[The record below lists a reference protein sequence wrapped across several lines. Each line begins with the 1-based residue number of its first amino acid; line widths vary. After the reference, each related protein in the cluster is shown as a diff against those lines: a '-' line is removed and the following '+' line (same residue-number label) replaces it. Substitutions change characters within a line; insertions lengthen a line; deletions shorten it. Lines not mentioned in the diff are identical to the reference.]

1 MLMKRTMMIPTL
13 TRNKLKEIRGNRDF
27 WILISMLA
35 GATFLHYYTPQIGS
49 LASYPLAQYAVVR
62 VMFILAII
70 SATATFGHTGGLV
83 ALAIVAL
90 LMLPRVFLI
99 SSRPVD
105 DLAEVIAVAIIG
117 HLVVWMLGGKQRA
130 VSRLKTIRAINT
142 ALTQSLELEQILNDV
157 LDRILEAMNVEAGA
171 VYLLDEE
178 EQGLTLVAH
187 RHLPT
192 EITASASGLK
202 SARMLAHCEG
212 LEHQLAM
219 PLRSEGKVNGL
230 LVIGSPEPCPSF
242 HRELKLMT
250 TICNEIG
257 MVIKNARLL
266 QDVDRQLQIERCM
279 YEVVEEITTEL
290 ELDKVL
296 PKVMRIAEELVGA
309 DGGVVALWDE
319 KRDVIIYPYLHNLP
333 RELAEVT
340 VSEGEG
346 LSGEVMATG
355 RLIVVDDY
363 QTYAKAIPEFV
374 QAGLASVVA
383 VPIVSGV
390 RTFGALSLFTF
401 DEAGHPFAR
410 DLAIL
415 AGIGRQAGIA
425 IENAYLY
432 DNMRFYARRITR
444 AQENERR
451 RIARELHDDTIQSLV
466 GLSRRL
472 EALAASY
479 GQLPETTPQHIREIH
494 ELVDDMIQR
503 VRRFSQDLRPS
514 TLDDLGL
521 LPTLEE
527 LTADLNRAGLRA
539 ELQVMGGKRRLA
551 SEVELTFFR
560 IAQEASNN
568 IMKHAQATQ
577 VVTTVELADSAIRMT
592 VQDDGKGFK
601 PPTPVN
607 HLAAM
612 GKLGVIG
619 MYERARLL
627 GGTLVVQ
634 SEPGQGTKVIVN
646 API

>member
-1 MLMKRTMMIPTL
+1 
-13 TRNKLKEIRGNRDF
+13 
-27 WILISMLA
+27 
-35 GATFLHYYTPQIGS
+35 
-49 LASYPLAQYAVVR
+49 
-62 VMFILAII
+62 
-70 SATATFGHTGGLV
+70 
-83 ALAIVAL
+83 
-90 LMLPRVFLI
+90 
-99 SSRPVD
+99 
-105 DLAEVIAVAIIG
+105 
-117 HLVVWMLGGKQRA
+117 
-130 VSRLKTIRAINT
+130 
-142 ALTQSLELEQILNDV
+142 
-157 LDRILEAMNVEAGA
+157 

-178 EQGLTLVAH
+178 EQGLTLVAQ
-187 RHLPT
+187 RNLPD
-192 EITASASGLK
+192 EITECADGLK
-202 SARMLAHCEG
+202 SARMLAHYEG
-212 LEHQLAM
+212 LKHQLAM
-219 PLRSEGKVNGL
+219 PLRSEDKVTGL
-230 LVIGSPEPCPSF
+230 LAIGSPEPCPSF
-242 HRELKLMT
+242 QREVKLMN

-279 YEVVEEITTEL
+279 CEVVEEITTEL

-296 PKVMRIAEELVGA
+296 PKVMQIAQELVGA
-309 DGGVVALWDE
+309 DGGIVALRDE
-319 KRDVIIYPYLHNLP
+319 KRNAIIYPYLHNLP

-355 RLIVVDDY
+355 RLITVDDY
-363 QTYAKAIPEFV
+363 QTYAKAVPEFV
-374 QAGLASVVA
+374 QAGLVSVVA

-401 DEAGHPFAR
+401 SEADHSFDG

-466 GLSRRL
+466 GLSRQL

-479 GQLPETTPQHIREIH
+479 EQRPETTPQRIEDIH
-494 ELVDDMIQR
+494 ESVDNMIQR

-527 LTADLNRAGLRA
+527 LIADLNRVGLQA
-539 ELQVMGGKRRLA
+539 ELRVVGGRRRLP

-560 IAQEASNN
+560 IAQEALNN
-568 IMKHAQATQ
+568 VMKHAQATQ
-577 VVTTVELADSAIRMT
+577 VVTTVELSDSAIRMT
-592 VQDDGKGFK
+592 IQDNGKGFK
-601 PPTPVN
+601 PPTPIN

-619 MYERARLL
+619 MYERVRLV
-627 GGTLVVQ
+627 GGTLSVQ
-634 SEPGQGTKVIVN
+634 SEPGQGTTVIVK

>member
-1 MLMKRTMMIPTL
+1 MAVNGRVALTL
-13 TRNKLKEIRGNRDF
+13 LRNRLKKVRGNLSF
-27 WILISMLA
+27 WVFVVMLA
-35 GATFLHYYTPQIGS
+35 GVTFFHYCTPQVRS
-49 LASYPLAQYAVVR
+49 LASYSLTRHATER
-62 VMFILAII
+62 ILFILVIVN
-70 SATATFGHTGGLV
+70 ATSIFGHVGGLV
-83 ALAIVAL
+83 TLALVVL

-99 SSRPVD
+99 SPYPVD
-105 DLAEVIAVAIIG
+105 AFVEVIAVAFTG
-117 HLVVWMLGGKQRA
+117 YLVVWMLGGKQRA
-130 VSRLKTIRAINT
+130 VSRLK
-142 ALTQSLELEQILNDV
+142 ALNAVTSVLIQSLELEQILNDV
-157 LDRILEAMNVEAGA
+157 LDRILEVMNLEAGA

-178 EQGLTLVAH
+178 GQGFSLIAH
-187 RHLPT
+187 CCLPA
-192 EITASASGLK
+192 EITECVDGLK
-202 SARMLAHCEG
+202 SARMLVRYEG
-212 LEHQLAM
+212 LKYQLAM
-219 PLRSEGKVNGL
+219 PLRSEGEVNGL
-230 LVIGSPEPCPSF
+230 LVIGSPEPSSSLR
-242 HRELKLMT
+242 REVKLMT

-257 MVIKNARLL
+257 MVIKNAQLL

-296 PKVMRIAEELVGA
+296 PKVMQIAQELVGA
-309 DGGVVALWDE
+309 DGGIIALWDE

-374 QAGLASVVA
+374 QAGLASVVS

-401 DEAGHPFAR
+401 DEAGRPFAR

-466 GLSRRL
+466 WLSRRL

-479 GQLPETTPQHIREIH
+479 GQLPETTPQRIREIH

-527 LTADLNRAGLRA
+527 LTADLNRAGLQA

-560 IAQEASNN
+560 IAQEASSN
-568 IMKHAQATQ
+568 IMKHAQATK
-577 VVTTVELADSAIRMT
+577 VVTTVELADSSIRMT
-592 VQDDGKGFK
+592 IQDDGKGFK
-601 PPTPVN
+601 PPTPIN

-627 GGTLVVQ
+627 GGTLVVK
-634 SEPGQGTKVIVN
+634 SEPGQGTKVVVN